1 MQMNEAVPEK
11 GEWSGRITAFLVFG
25 VILLVSFW
33 LQARAWLAPGFGEIP
48 ADTQPMTDT
57 LLQVVVLG
65 VPLALL
71 AWRWP
76 HPRYRAIFQ
85 TWLWGCG
92 LLLALGWARIVPPA
106 QSQVA
111 LLLQVVGAMVWLG
124 VAYAA
129 FWRKRPSPLP
139 ANWSAVVPA
148 VGLTAVTLYPWFNW
162 GALGSSLD
170 VGMGLLL
177 AAAVGTAVSLT
188 ASRFWFHSLA
198 NLSRGPRH
206 DALTGGFVLGVL
218 LLIVAS
224 GLSLNGAQLALMIS
238 LPALGWLAAG
248 LAGWGQERASA
259 ANWPA
264 VAVVVGL
271 GTAVPLWFMD
281 TDGMGLITADS
292 ILSYSMQ
299 AALIALAVA
308 WVLGA
313 VLVLTARRGA
323 AFRTGPVGWVATAV
337 ALLVGGLIYAQSGQ
351 TGFHGD
357 TLFVVLRDQADVSA
371 AAAMGDYDARRQF
384 VYDTLVAHA
393 DTTQSDLRA
402 SLERLGIAYTPYYL
416 VNGLEVTGGWPVALW
431 LSTRPEVDRIL
442 PNPTLRPP
450 QGAAFALPESG
461 NRPSVPQW
469 NLISIGATAVRSEFG
484 VTGEGIIIGQS
495 DSGVQWD
502 HPELLAAYR
511 GRNGDHNYNWY
522 DPWNH
527 SREPQDPGG
536 HGTHTL
542 GSIVG
547 DSVGVAPGAT
557 WYACANLPRNLG
569 SPARYLDCLQFMLA
583 PFPLDGNPLQDG
595 DPLRSAHVL
604 NNSWGCPQT
613 YEGCDAESLRPAVAA
628 LRAAGIFVVASAG
641 NEGPACSTVAD
652 PPALYDEAFSVG
664 AVNEAGDLAAFSSR
678 GPVTADGSGRTKPDI
693 LAPGVQVLSSL
704 PGNTYGLSDGTSMAG
719 PHVVGVVALMW
730 SANPALI
737 GDIERT
743 EEILRQTATPFTGQ
757 IGTSLL
763 AEMMGE
769 LGDAGMGLPVEAT
782 AVDVAGLGAC
792 FLGKDAT
799 PNNLTGYGI
808 VNAYRAVEMVLDGRS
823 TP

>member
-11 GEWSGRITAFLVFG
+11 GKWSGRIMAFLVFG

-48 ADTQPMTDT
+48 ADTQAMTDT

-106 QSQVA
+106 QSQLV
-111 LLLQVVGAMVWLG
+111 LLLQVVGATVWLG
-124 VAYAA
+124 VVYAV
-129 FWRKRPSPLP
+129 FWRKRPSPMP

-162 GALGSSLD
+162 GALGSLLD

-206 DALTGGFVLGVL
+206 DALTSGFVLGVL

-248 LAGWGQERASA
+248 MAGWGQERASA

-299 AALIALAVA
+299 AALISLAVA

-323 AFRTGPVGWVATAV
+323 AFRTGAVGWVATAV

-371 AAAMGDYDARRQF
+371 ASAMSDYDARRQF

-393 DTTQSDLRA
+393 NTTQSDLRA

-450 QGAAFALPESG
+450 QGAALALPESG
-461 NRPSVPQW
+461 NRPTVPQW
-469 NLISIGATAVRSEFG
+469 NLTSIGATAVRSEFG
-484 VTGEGIIIGQS
+484 VMGEGIIIGQS
-495 DSGVQWD
+495 DSGVQ
-502 HPELLAAYR
+502 
-511 GRNGDHNYNWY
+511 
-522 DPWNH
+522 
-527 SREPQDPGG
+527 
-536 HGTHTL
+536 
-542 GSIVG
+542 
-547 DSVGVAPGAT
+547 
-557 WYACANLPRNLG
+557 
-569 SPARYLDCLQFMLA
+569 
-583 PFPLDGNPLQDG
+583 
-595 DPLRSAHVL
+595 
-604 NNSWGCPQT
+604 
-613 YEGCDAESLRPAVAA
+613 
-628 LRAAGIFVVASAG
+628 
-641 NEGPACSTVAD
+641 
-652 PPALYDEAFSVG
+652 
-664 AVNEAGDLAAFSSR
+664 
-678 GPVTADGSGRTKPDI
+678 
-693 LAPGVQVLSSL
+693 
-704 PGNTYGLSDGTSMAG
+704 
-719 PHVVGVVALMW
+719 
-730 SANPALI
+730 
-737 GDIERT
+737 
-743 EEILRQTATPFTGQ
+743 
-757 IGTSLL
+757 
-763 AEMMGE
+763 
-769 LGDAGMGLPVEAT
+769 
-782 AVDVAGLGAC
+782 
-792 FLGKDAT
+792 
-799 PNNLTGYGI
+799 
-808 VNAYRAVEMVLDGRS
+808 
-823 TP
+823 